1 MLIFIFL
8 LLIILLSARNHIKNL
23 TTKTLNSPD
32 ESENILLTNINSHP
46 LNISEQQESINQL
59 LSILS
64 QLILL
69 ILLFLSSLS
78 IYFHPLKL
86 PFQDIIYSH
95 LYGFFVLFITFY
107 ILSFYVSSPYYFNR
121 KSNQHLSNQSYIQPP
136 SSTTNLVINKEY
148 DVPIVVEESPPSHSH
163 YASMICVYEV
173 PPNAEKTSVNDNAS
187 LKRLKN
193 VTSGF
198 YACQSD
204 MPKSNEIIPV
214 SSLDISSQE

>member
-8 LLIILLSARNHIKNL
+8 LLIILLSARNHIKYLRN
-23 TTKTLNSPD
+23 KTLNLPD
-32 ESENILLTNINSHP
+32 ESQNILLTNINSHP
-46 LNISEQQESINQL
+46 LNINEQQESINQL

-69 ILLFLSSLS
+69 IFLFLSSLS
-78 IYFHPLKL
+78 IYLHPLNSFKL

-121 KSNQHLSNQSYIQPP
+121 KSNQSYIQPP
-136 SSTTNLVINKEY
+136 SSTTNSVINKEY
-148 DVPIVVEESPPSHSH
+148 DVPIVVEESPPSNSH
-163 YASMICVYEV
+163 YASTICVYEV
-173 PPNAEKTSVNDNAS
+173 PPNAEKTSINDNAS

-193 VTSGF
+193 VTSDF
-198 YACQSD
+198 YACHSD

-214 SSLDISSQE
+214 SSLDMSSQE